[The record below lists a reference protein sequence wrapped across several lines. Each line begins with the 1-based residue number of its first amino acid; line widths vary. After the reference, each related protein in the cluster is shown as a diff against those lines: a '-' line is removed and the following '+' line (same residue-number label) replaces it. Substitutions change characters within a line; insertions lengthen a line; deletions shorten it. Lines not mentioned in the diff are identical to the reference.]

1 MRRIPRFLR
10 LVIAA
15 AALACAASCAE
26 KKEPVRTRLL
36 VTGEADSK
44 VPPDT
49 AVVVLSVVTQSRSA
63 LDAQQQNAR
72 KSEAVINAVKAVA
85 GANPEVETNDY
96 SLNPQR
102 DWQGSMPRIV
112 GYEARNSVS
121 VKTAALDNVGAII
134 DAATGAGANAVDS
147 VNFILRESNEARG
160 KALGDASRQAMQK
173 AEAMAQAMGG
183 RIVRV
188 VEQREGGFPERPTE
202 LSQDETALRDSAG
215 LSNRS
220 ASANANSGYYATR
233 TPVAAGSLNVRSQ
246 VFLVVEV
253 EAQPR

>member
-1 MRRIPRFLR
+1 MRITPRLPALFAL
-10 LVIAA
+10 
-15 AALACAASCAE
+15 AALVCAASCAE
-26 KKEPVRTRLL
+26 KKEGVRTRLL

-49 AVVVLSVVTQSRSA
+49 AVVLLSVVTQSRGA

-85 GANPEVETNDY
+85 GASPEVETSDY
-96 SLNPQR
+96 GLEPQR
-102 DWQGSMPRIV
+102 DYGGQMPRIV

-121 VKTAALDNVGAII
+121 VTTSALDSVGALI
-134 DAATGAGANAVDS
+134 DAATGAGANSVDGVS
-147 VNFILRESNEARG
+147 FILRESNGARG

-173 AEAMAQAMGG
+173 AEAMAEAMNG

-188 VEQREGGFPERPTE
+188 VEQREGGFPEQPTE
-202 LSQDETALRDSAG
+202 VSQRDRVSAYAATSG
-215 LSNRS
+215 N
-220 ASANANSGYYATR
+220 ANMNANAGYYAPR
-233 TPVAAGSLNVRSQ
+233 TPVAAGRLNVRSQ

>member
-1 MRRIPRFLR
+1 MRIIPRR
-10 LVIAA
+10 L
-15 AALACAASCAE
+15 AALFALAALVCAASCSE
-26 KKEPVRTRLL
+26 KKEGVRTRLL

-49 AVVVLSVVTQSRSA
+49 AVVLISVVTQSRGA

-72 KSEAVINAVKAVA
+72 KSEAVISAVKAVA
-85 GANPEVETNDY
+85 GASPEVETSDY
-96 SLNPQR
+96 GLEPQR
-102 DWQGSMPRIV
+102 DYGGQMPRIV

-121 VKTAALDNVGAII
+121 VTTSALDSVGALI
-134 DAATGAGANAVDS
+134 DAATGAGANSVDGVS
-147 VNFILRESNEARG
+147 FVLRESNGARG

-173 AEAMAQAMGG
+173 AEAMAAAMNG

-202 LSQDETALRDSAG
+202 LVGNESSAG
-215 LSNRS
+215 MSDRNAE
-220 ASANANSGYYATR
+220 ASVLRAQASRAR
-233 TPVAAGSLNVRSQ
+233 TPVAAGTLNVRSQ

>member
-1 MRRIPRFLR
+1 MSIIPRSLP
-10 LVIAA
+10 LVLAA

-26 KKEPVRTRLL
+26 KKKEESVRTRLL
-36 VTGEADSK
+36 VTGESDSK

-49 AVVVLSVVTQSRSA
+49 AVVILSVVTQSRGA

-85 GANPEVETNDY
+85 GANPEVETSDY
-96 SLNPQR
+96 SLDPQR
-102 DWQGSMPRIV
+102 TWNGSMPRIV
-112 GYEARNSVS
+112 GYEARNSVR
-121 VKTAALDNVGAII
+121 VTTQALDNVGAVI

-147 VNFILRESNEARG
+147 VNFILRESNDARG
-160 KALGDASRQAMQK
+160 KALGEASRQAMQK

-188 VEQREGGFPERPTE
+188 VEQREGGVPERLTHLTDDE
-202 LSQDETALRDSAG
+202 RLSMYRAEASANSAG
-215 LSNRS
+215 LSDRQ
-220 ASANANSGYYATR
+220 AIR
-233 TPVAAGSLNVRSQ
+233 TPVSAGTLNVRSQ
-246 VFLVVEV
+246 VYLIVEV

>member
-1 MRRIPRFLR
+1 MRRIPRFLP

-26 KKEPVRTRLL
+26 KKESVRTRLL

-49 AVVVLSVVTQSRSA
+49 AVVVLSVVTQSRGA

-72 KSEAVINAVKAVA
+72 KSEAVIGAVKAAA
-85 GANPEVETNDY
+85 GPNPEVETSDY
-96 SLNPQR
+96 ALAPQR
-102 DWQGSMPRIV
+102 DYDGRMPRIV
-112 GYEARNSVS
+112 GYEARNTVS
-121 VKTAALDNVGAII
+121 VTTSTLDAVGAVI
-134 DAATGAGANAVDS
+134 DAATGAGANS
-147 VNFILRESNEARG
+147 VEGVSFILRESNAARG

-173 AEAMAQAMGG
+173 AEAMAAAMNG

-188 VEQREGGFPERPTE
+188 IEQREGGFPERR
-202 LSQDETALRDSAG
+202 TALTDREADYSAATSGG
-215 LSNRS
+215 LSNRE
-220 ASANANSGYYATR
+220 SANYNTR
-233 TPVAAGSLNVRSQ
+233 TPVAAGTLNVRSQ

>member
-1 MRRIPRFLR
+1 MRIIPRR
-10 LVIAA
+10 LPALFA
-15 AALACAASCAE
+15 LAALVCAASCSE
-26 KKEPVRTRLL
+26 KKESVRTRLL

-49 AVVVLSVVTQSRSA
+49 AVVLLSVVTQSRGA

-72 KSEAVINAVKAVA
+72 KSEAVINALKAVA
-85 GANPEVETNDY
+85 NASPEIETSDY
-96 SLNPQR
+96 GLVPQR
-102 DWQGSMPRIV
+102 DYGGQMPRLV

-121 VKTAALDNVGAII
+121 VTTSALDSVGALI
-134 DAATGAGANAVDS
+134 DAATGAGANSVDGVS
-147 VNFILRESNEARG
+147 FILRESNRARG

-173 AEAMAQAMGG
+173 AEAMAEAMNG

-202 LSQDETALRDSAG
+202 MVGNEASAG
-215 LSNRS
+215 LSDRNAE
-220 ASANANSGYYATR
+220 ASMLRAEASRAR
-233 TPVAAGSLNVRSQ
+233 TPVAAGTLNVRSQ

>member
-1 MRRIPRFLR
+1 MRIIPRR
-10 LVIAA
+10 LPALFA
-15 AALACAASCAE
+15 LAALACAASCSE
-26 KKEPVRTRLL
+26 KKESVRTRLL

-49 AVVVLSVVTQSRSA
+49 AVVLLSVVTQSRGA

-72 KSEAVINAVKAVA
+72 KSEAVISAVKAVA
-85 GANPEVETNDY
+85 GASPEVETSDY
-96 SLNPQR
+96 GLAPQR
-102 DWQGSMPRIV
+102 DYGGQMPRIV

-121 VKTAALDNVGAII
+121 VTTRALDNVGAVI
-134 DAATGAGANAVDS
+134 DAATAAGANGVDGVS
-147 VNFILRESNEARG
+147 FILRESNGARG

-188 VEQREGGFPERPTE
+188 VEQREGGFPERPAE
-202 LSQDETALRDSAG
+202 LIGNEASAG
-215 LSNRS
+215 LSNTNAD
-220 ASANANSGYYATR
+220 ASPRYDTRGAR
-233 TPVAAGSLNVRSQ
+233 TPVAAGTLNVRSQ

-253 EAQPR
+253 EARPR